1 MFDSE
6 GEDGDVPDVKKG
18 RSALS
23 FAAGG
28 DEDENEAG
36 GGGGGGT
43 NNRRFDA
50 SSKYVDSGYM
60 TLKSKSGRGLLPC
73 VTLKF

>member
-23 FAAGG
+23 FAAGD
-28 DEDENEAG
+28 DEDENEA
-36 GGGGGGT
+36 GGGGGT

-73 VTLKF
+73 VLCQ